1 MYFIRGFHELSDE
14 KILEILSLFLGQE
27 DELLFSY
34 HEIYFQNEEDF
45 VKQFVK
51 DRKKFINE
59 AWVYPMSLFPKP
71 EEEFTIIWFEAR
83 NMNEVKYSISL
94 NSLFTALVHPKDSHF
109 HNYSY
114 VLHVFEDIDSYVLG
128 IYDYHQSQSGNSIH
142 EILLKIKDLSA
153 DIEIVDEQRLKWA
166 ETDEI

>member
-51 DRKKFINE
+51 DRKN
-59 AWVYPMSLFPKP
+59 L
-71 EEEFTIIWFEAR
+71 
-83 NMNEVKYSISL
+83 
-94 NSLFTALVHPKDSHF
+94 
-109 HNYSY
+109 
-114 VLHVFEDIDSYVLG
+114 
-128 IYDYHQSQSGNSIH
+128 
-142 EILLKIKDLSA
+142 
-153 DIEIVDEQRLKWA
+153 
-166 ETDEI
+166 